1 VVDLRGWRTA
11 GHDRGEEDGD
21 TEASRIGD
29 TEASRIARHRGIED
43 GDTEASRI
51 ARHRGIEVAESIS
64 LWEDELER

>member
-1 VVDLRGWRTA
+1 VDLRGWRTA

-29 TEASRIARHRGIED
+29 TEASRIARHRGIE
-43 GDTEASRI
+43 
-51 ARHRGIEVAESIS
+51 VAESIS

>member
-1 VVDLRGWRTA
+1 LR
-11 GHDRGEEDGD
+11 
-21 TEASRIGD
+21 D